1 MHTYQVGLCV
11 YQVFKTDGSCWQLK
25 YHNLLPIAVIGLV
38 FCTQSYAQQDPDDSG
53 LNDEQLVTYSA
64 EFFARYQPA
73 TALDMVEQIPGFL
86 IDNGESIRGFAES
99 VGNILIND
107 KYPSAKQVSPAS
119 ILSRIPASQ
128 VEKIELIQGQVRGI
142 DLQGQT
148 FLANIILRAEVP
160 ASIQWEYSLQR
171 GSTSHLRHQLN
182 ASFTD
187 RFRDIDYSLGI
198 QVWRN
203 TSGEEG
209 PERVFDGSGN
219 LLEER
224 VDDLI
229 EDGLNL
235 RGIFLNAS
243 TWLGETFIQSNTKIG
258 RVRGAEHL
266 TSTRTPIAPGSV
278 TEDQRLKFSEFHP
291 SIEQGVDAERRIN
304 DDLMAKAIVLFTR
317 DNIQF
322 ITRQTN
328 FDLPDTRTLFRRSDS
343 KIIEKEG
350 IARLELDWSGIEDH
364 NLQFNMEGAINTLDG
379 TLSQTRDTGAGP
391 VVVDI
396 PGANSRVEEIRGDF
410 LIKDTWQLGNF
421 ELDYGLGAE
430 VSTIKQSGDVDLERT
445 LAFLKPQATMTYSAS
460 SSHLVKFQL
469 IRDVSQLDF
478 NDFVSASV
486 FEDDDLALGNPDLK
500 PERTWISEIS
510 NEWRPGQDSVY
521 TLSLYYHWINDVED
535 LLPLT
540 DDFEVPGNIGDGSRW
555 GIRFEST
562 MPLNFLG
569 LDNAKLDFK
578 ARWQDS
584 SVTDPVTGESRP
596 LTARGFFSGPPN
608 IPFNS
613 ENKYVF
619 DIAYRQDFQEAQV
632 AWGWDIGEQANR
644 PRFKVNELERFNE
657 GLETNVFVETTRW
670 LGIKMRL
677 QGNNLLNYDEVR
689 DRIIYTGRREVS
701 PVESRILR
709 ERKAGYRITLF
720 LSGNF

>member
-1 MHTYQVGLCV
+1 MIYN
-11 YQVFKTDGSCWQLK
+11 
-25 YHNLLPIAVIGLV
+25 NLLPIAIICLLL
-38 FCTQSYAQQDPDDSG
+38 CTQSYAQQNSDESAIG
-53 LNDEQLVTYSA
+53 ENDNVVGASQGSEQLVSYPA

-86 IDNGESIRGFAES
+86 IDNGLSIRGFAES

-107 KYPSAKQVSPAS
+107 KYPSAKQVSPSS
-119 ILSRIPASQ
+119 IISRIPATQ
-128 VEKIELIQGQVRGI
+128 VEKIELIRGQIRGI
-142 DLQGQT
+142 DLQGQAV
-148 FLANIILRAEVP
+148 LANIILRADVP
-160 ASIQWEYSLQR
+160 ASIQWEYGLQR
-171 GSTSHLRHQLN
+171 GSTSHLRHLVN

-187 RFRDIDYSLGI
+187 RWRDIDYSLGI
-198 QVWRN
+198 EGWRN

-219 LLEER
+219 LVEER

-243 TWLGETFIQSNTKIG
+243 TWLGETFIQTNTKIG
-258 RVRGAEHL
+258 RVRGPEHL

-278 TEDQRLKFSEFHP
+278 TEQQRFKFSEFAP
-291 SIEQGVDAERRIN
+291 SFEQGIDAERRIN
-304 DDLMAKAIVLFTR
+304 NDLVAKGILLFTR
-317 DNIQF
+317 KRSQF
-322 ITRQTN
+322 KTRQTN
-328 FDLPDTRTLFRRSDS
+328 VELPDTRTLFRESLSNR
-343 KIIEKEG
+343 IEREG

-364 NLQFNMEGAINTLDG
+364 VLQFNMEGAINTLDG
-379 TLSQTRDTGAGP
+379 FFSQTRDTGGGP
-391 VVVDI
+391 MVVDI
-396 PGANSRVEEIRGDF
+396 PGANSKVEEIRGDF
-410 LIKDTWQLGNF
+410 LLKDTWHRGNY

-430 VSTIKQSGDVDLERT
+430 VSTIEQSGDVDLKRT
-445 LAFLKPQATMTYSAS
+445 LTYLKPQATLTYSSS
-460 SSHLVKFQL
+460 SSHLVKVQL

-521 TLSLYYHWINDVED
+521 TVSLYYHRINDVED

-562 MPLNFLG
+562 MPLYWLG
-569 LDNAKLDFK
+569 LDNAKLDLK

-584 SVTDPVTGESRP
+584 SVTDPVTGRSRQ
-596 LTARGFFSGPPN
+596 LTASGFFSGPP
-608 IPFNS
+608 IIRFIG
-613 ENKYVF
+613 ENEYTF
-619 DIAYRQDFQEAQV
+619 DIAFRQDFQQAQV
-632 AWGWDIGEQANR
+632 AWGWDIGEQAKR
-644 PRFKVNELERFNE
+644 PRFKVNELEIFNE

-677 QGNNLLNYDEVR
+677 QGNNLLDYDEVR
-689 DRIIYTGRREVS
+689 DRTIYSGRREVS
-701 PVESRILR
+701 LVESRILR

>member
-1 MHTYQVGLCV
+1 M
-11 YQVFKTDGSCWQLK
+11 K
-25 YHNLLPIAVIGLV
+25 YYNLFPIAIICLLLS
-38 FCTQSYAQQDPDDSG
+38 TQSYAQQNVDESG
-53 LNDEQLVTYSA
+53 IEENEQLVSYPA

-73 TALDMVEQIPGFL
+73 TALDMVEQVPGFL
-86 IDNGESIRGFAES
+86 IDNGMNIRGFAES

-119 ILSRIPASQ
+119 IISRIPASQ
-128 VEKIELIQGQVRGI
+128 VEKIELIRGQIRGI

-148 FLANIILRAEVP
+148 VLANIILLADVP
-160 ASIQWEYSLQR
+160 ASIQWEYSLQQ
-171 GSTSHLRHQLN
+171 GSTSYLRHQVN

-187 RFRDIDYSLGI
+187 RFRDIDYSLGV

-209 PERVFDGSGN
+209 PERVFDGDGI
-219 LLEER
+219 LVEER

-258 RVRGAEHL
+258 RVRGKEHL
-266 TSTRTPIAPGSV
+266 TSIRIPTALASV
-278 TEDQRLKFSEFHP
+278 TQEQRLKFSEFAP
-291 SIEQGVDAERRIN
+291 SIEQGIDAERRFN
-304 DDLMAKAIVLFTR
+304 DDLVAKGILLFTR
-317 DNIQF
+317 SRSQF
-322 ITRQTN
+322 KTRQINT
-328 FDLPDTRTLFRRSDS
+328 DLPDTLTLFRESISNR
-343 KIIEKEG
+343 IEKEG

-364 NLQFNMEGAINTLDG
+364 RLQFNMEGAINTLDG

-391 VVVDI
+391 VVIDI

-410 LIKDTWQLGNF
+410 LLKDTWQLGKF
-421 ELDYGLGAE
+421 ELDYGLGGE

-445 LAFLKPQATMTYSAS
+445 LTFLKPQATLTYSS
-460 SSHLVKFQL
+460 SQSHQVKVQI
-469 IRDVSQLDF
+469 IREVSQLDF

-521 TLSLYYHWINDVED
+521 ILSLYYHRINHVED

-540 DDFEVPGNIGDGSRW
+540 DDFEVPGNIGGGSRW

-562 MPLNFLG
+562 MPLGFLG

-584 SVTDPVTGESRP
+584 SVSDPVTGMSRP

-613 ENKYVF
+613 ENDYVF
-619 DIAYRQDFQEAQV
+619 DLAYRQDFQQAQV
-632 AWGWDIGEQANR
+632 AWGWDIGKQAKR
-644 PRFKVNELERFNE
+644 PRFKVNELEIFNE

-677 QGNNLLNYDEVR
+677 QGNNLVNYDEVR
-689 DRIIYTGRREVS
+689 DRTIYTGRREVS

>member
-1 MHTYQVGLCV
+1 M
-11 YQVFKTDGSCWQLK
+11 K
-25 YHNLLPIAVIGLV
+25 YNNLLPIAIICLLLS
-38 FCTQSYAQQDPDDSG
+38 TPSYAQQNPDESG
-53 LNDEQLVTYSA
+53 IDENDQLVSYSA
-64 EFFARYQPA
+64 EYFARYQPA

-148 FLANIILRAEVP
+148 VLANIILRTDVP
-160 ASIQWEYSLQR
+160 ASIQWEYSLQHS
-171 GSTSHLRHQLN
+171 STSHLRSQAN
-182 ASFTD
+182 ASFSD
-187 RFRDIDYSLGI
+187 RFRNIDYSLGVE
-198 QVWRN
+198 VWRN

-209 PERVFDGSGN
+209 PERVFDGDGN
-219 LLEER
+219 LIEER

-243 TWLGETFIQSNTKIG
+243 TWLGDTFIQSNTKIG
-258 RVRGAEHL
+258 RVRGAERL
-266 TSTRTPIAPGSV
+266 TSTRTPTAVGSV
-278 TEDQRLKFSEFHP
+278 TKEQRLKFSEFAP
-291 SIEQGVDAERRIN
+291 SVEQGIDAERQFN
-304 DDLMAKAIVLFTR
+304 DDLTAKTILLYSQGES
-317 DNIQF
+317 QF

-350 IARLELDWSGIEDH
+350 ILRLELDWSGIKDH
-364 NLQFNMEGAINTLDG
+364 SLQFNMEGAINTLDG
-379 TLSQTRDTGAGP
+379 SFSQTRDTGAGP
-391 VVVDI
+391 VVIDI
-396 PGANSRVEEIRGDF
+396 PGANSKVEEIRGDF
-410 LIKDTWQLGNF
+410 LIKDTWHKGNY

-445 LAFLKPQATMTYSAS
+445 LTFLKPQATLTYSAS
-460 SSHLVKFQL
+460 STYLIKAQL
-469 IRDVSQLDF
+469 IREVSQLDF
-478 NDFVSASV
+478 NDFVSASE

-500 PERTWISEIS
+500 PERTWLSEIS
-510 NEWRPGQDSVY
+510 NEWRPGQNSVY
-521 TLSLYYHWINDVED
+521 TLSFYYHRINDVED

-540 DDFEVPGNIGDGSRW
+540 DDFEVPGNIGVGSRW
-555 GIRFEST
+555 GVRFEST

-613 ENKYVF
+613 ENEYVF
-619 DIAYRQDFQEAQV
+619 DIAFRQDFQEAQV
-632 AWGWDIGEQANR
+632 AWGWDFGEQANR
-644 PRFKVNELERFNE
+644 PRFKVNELETFNE

-677 QGNNLLNYDEVR
+677 QGANLLNYNEVR
-689 DRIIYTGRREVS
+689 DRFIYTGGREVS

-709 ERKAGYRITLF
+709 ERKAGWRVTLF

>member
-1 MHTYQVGLCV
+1 MA
-11 YQVFKTDGSCWQLK
+11 GSDTV
-25 YHNLLPIAVIGLV
+25 AGV
-38 FCTQSYAQQDPDDSG
+38 SRAS
-53 LNDEQLVTYSA
+53 EQLVSYPA
-64 EFFARYQPA
+64 AFFSRYQPA
-73 TALDMVEQIPGFL
+73 TALDMVKQIPGFL
-86 IDNGESIRGFAES
+86 VDDGATIRGFAES

-107 KYPSAKQVSPAS
+107 KYPSAKQVSPSS

-148 FLANIILRAEVP
+148 VLANIVLREDVA
-160 ASIQWEYSLQR
+160 ASIQWEYSLQYS
-171 GSTSHLRHQLN
+171 STSYLRSQLN
-182 ASFTD
+182 ASYSD
-187 RFRDIDYSLGI
+187 RYKNIDYSLGI
-198 QVWRN
+198 EAWRN

-209 PERVFDGSGN
+209 PELVFDGAGD
-219 LLEER
+219 LVEER

-243 TWLGETFIQSNTKIG
+243 TWLGETFIQTNTKIG

-266 TSTRTPIAPGSV
+266 TSTRTPTAPGSV
-278 TEDQRLKFSEFHP
+278 TEEQRIKYSEFHP
-291 SIEQGVDAERRIN
+291 SIEQSIDAERRLN
-304 DDLMAKAIVLFTR
+304 EDLTAKAIVLFTR
-317 DNIQF
+317 DNTQF

-328 FDLPDTRTLFRRSDS
+328 LELPNTTTLFRRSDS

-350 IARLELDWSGIEDH
+350 IARLELDWSGLPNH
-364 NLQFNMEGAINTLDG
+364 VLQFNMEGAINTLDG
-379 TLSQTRDTGAGP
+379 AFTQTRDTGAGA

-396 PGANSRVEEIRGDF
+396 PGANSKVEELRGDF
-410 LIKDTWQLGNF
+410 LLKDTWQLGNY

-445 LAFLKPQATMTYSAS
+445 LTYLKPQATLTYSAS
-460 SSHLVKFQL
+460 SSHLVKVQV
-469 IRDVSQLDF
+469 IREVSQLDF

-500 PERTWISEIS
+500 PERTWMSELS

-521 TLSLYYHWINDVED
+521 TLTLYYHRINDVED

-540 DDFEVPGNIGDGSRW
+540 DNFEAPGNIGNGSRW
-555 GIRFEST
+555 GVRFEST
-562 MPLNFLG
+562 TPLSFLG

-578 ARWQDS
+578 ARWQES

-596 LTARGFFSGPPN
+596 LTASGFFSGPPN

-613 ENKYVF
+613 ENDYVF
-619 DIAYRQDFQEAQV
+619 DIAYRQDFQRAQA
-632 AWGWDIGEQANR
+632 AWGWELAKQAER
-644 PRFKVNELERFNE
+644 PRFKVNELEVFNE

-670 LGIKMRL
+670 LGIKTRL
-677 QGNNLLNYDEVR
+677 EGSNLLNYDEVR
-689 DRIIYTGRREVS
+689 NRTIYTGRREIS

-709 ERKAGYRITLF
+709 ERKAGWRVTLT
-720 LSGNF
+720 LSGNY

>member
-1 MHTYQVGLCV
+1 MGE
-11 YQVFKTDGSCWQLK
+11 TDISSAQGS
-25 YHNLLPIAVIGLV
+25 
-38 FCTQSYAQQDPDDSG
+38 D
-53 LNDEQLVTYSA
+53 QLVSYPA

-119 ILSRIPASQ
+119 IISRIPASQ
-128 VEKIELIQGQVRGI
+128 VEKIELIRGQIRGI
-142 DLQGQT
+142 DLQGQAV
-148 FLANIILRAEVP
+148 LANIILRADVS
-160 ASIQWEYSLQR
+160 ASIQWEYSLQQ
-171 GSTSHLRHQLN
+171 GSTSHLRHQVN

-187 RFRDIDYSLGI
+187 RFQNIDYSLGA

-209 PERVFDGSGN
+209 PERVFDGDGN
-219 LLEER
+219 LVEER

-258 RVRGAEHL
+258 RVRGFEHL
-266 TSTRTPIAPGSV
+266 TSARIPTAMGSV
-278 TEDQRLKFSEFHP
+278 TEEQRLKFSEFAP
-291 SIEQGVDAERRIN
+291 SIEQGIDAERRFS
-304 DDLMAKAIVLFTR
+304 DDLVAKGILLFTR
-317 DNIQF
+317 SRSQF
-322 ITRQTN
+322 KTRQTN
-328 FDLPDTRTLFRRSDS
+328 TDLPDTLTLFRESISNR
-343 KIIEKEG
+343 IEKEG
-350 IARLELDWSGIEDH
+350 IVRLELDWSGIKNH
-364 NLQFNMEGAINTLDG
+364 RLQFNMEGAINTLDG

-391 VVVDI
+391 VVIDI

-410 LIKDTWQLGNF
+410 LLKDTWHLGKL
-421 ELDYGLGAE
+421 ELDYGLGGE

-445 LAFLKPQATMTYSAS
+445 LTFLKPQATLTYSS
-460 SSHLVKFQL
+460 SQSHQVKVQL
-469 IRDVSQLDF
+469 IREVSQLDF

-521 TLSLYYHWINDVED
+521 ILSLYYHRINDVED

-562 MPLNFLG
+562 LPLNFLG

-578 ARWQDS
+578 ARWQNS

-613 ENKYVF
+613 ENDYVF
-619 DIAYRQDFQEAQV
+619 DLAFRQDFQAAQV
-632 AWGWDIGEQANR
+632 AWGWDIGEQAKR
-644 PRFKVNELERFNE
+644 PRFKVNELELFNE

-689 DRIIYTGRREVS
+689 DRYIYAGRREVS